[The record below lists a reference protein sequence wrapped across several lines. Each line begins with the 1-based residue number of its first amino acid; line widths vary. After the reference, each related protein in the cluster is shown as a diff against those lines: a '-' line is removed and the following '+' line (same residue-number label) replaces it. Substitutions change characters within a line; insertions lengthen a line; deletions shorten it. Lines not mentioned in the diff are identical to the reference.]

1 MLLVG
6 RCDPASHT
14 DLANNAYKSPD
25 GIINAVIIQ
34 IIRLK
39 FFIMKLLNTNL
50 RLLFAVLA
58 FSSITLI
65 SCKGKQTDAE
75 IQASINEKIAQ
86 NDEMKGLTASV
97 NGGVVSLS
105 GECPTEECRK
115 DCADEVKKIKGVTDV
130 QNNIRVASIAAP
142 PAPVDIAGDE
152 ALKASVGDIVKKYD
166 GVQAD
171 VNDGVV
177 TLRGEIKRANLQDLI
192 ISLNELKPRKVEN
205 QLVIK

>member
-1 MLLVG
+1 M
-6 RCDPASHT
+6 
-14 DLANNAYKSPD
+14 K
-25 GIINAVIIQ
+25 
-34 IIRLK
+34 
-39 FFIMKLLNTNL
+39 IMNTSL
-50 RLLFAVLA
+50 RLLIAVLA
-58 FSSITLI
+58 FSTITLI

-97 NGGVVSLS
+97 SNGVVNLS

-115 DCADEVKKIKGVTDV
+115 DCVDEVKKVNGVTDV

-142 PAPVDIAGDE
+142 PAPVDIAADE
-152 ALKASVGDIVKKYD
+152 TLITSVNDVVKKYD
-166 GVQAD
+166 GVEAD
-171 VNDGVV
+171 VKDGVV
-177 TLRGEIKRANLQDLI
+177 SLRGEIKRANLQDLI

>member
-1 MLLVG
+1 
-6 RCDPASHT
+6 
-14 DLANNAYKSPD
+14 
-25 GIINAVIIQ
+25 
-34 IIRLK
+34 
-39 FFIMKLLNTNL
+39 MKLLNTNL
-50 RLLFAVLA
+50 RFLLMILA
-58 FSSITLI
+58 LAGFTLI

-97 NGGVVSLS
+97 NNGVVSLS
-105 GECPTEECRK
+105 GECPTDECRK
-115 DCADEVKKIKGVTDV
+115 ECADEVKKINGVKDV
-130 QNNIRVASIAAP
+130 QNNISVASVAAP
-142 PAPVDIAGDE
+142 PAPVDIAADE
-152 ALKASVGDIVKKYD
+152 TLKASVNDIVKKYD